1 MLITTCNVNQGVFRT
16 KTTNRWSTIPNIR
29 GSVTYKGHDRE
40 RYMKNIKNK
49 ISACLIVKNEE
60 KMLPRCLNSLKHL
73 IDELI
78 IVDTGSEDNTV
89 KIAESFGAKIYHHPW
104 ENNFTK
110 HRNQSISYA
119 TGDWII
125 YLDADEELNCYHL
138 TKADFKKKLKKQPK
152 ILHCLLIKMLDK
164 NNQGRVVSE
173 TRMIRMFRNKVGVR
187 FKGIIHETPVY
198 SGKVGF
204 LDIEFFHYG
213 YALPEAQM
221 QAKYKR
227 NSDLLLKRI
236 EANPKDHD
244 AYFYLFQVYSEMKEK
259 QKTIKTGHQCLK
271 LVQEKKLPYIQASF
285 YYSIYHGLASLYR
298 NAQEYEQAHSIIR
311 EGLKVLPD
319 EPDLYY
325 DLASIG
331 YFSNQPDLSI
341 EGGQN
346 YLRVVDDFRNNP
358 SKAGTRF
365 IFTTTKNAEI
375 TVCFWLI
382 IGLISFD
389 RFQEFL
395 SLWEKYREPMLEKTS
410 FPKIIFDAL
419 EKKEAFDALGPVA
432 LFLFSRLDKI
442 PVSHHTM
449 IFSFLLFYLSEQTA
463 DQNEINSGSGSILES
478 IIAQYF
484 KTINDYNTIPT
495 GDAVILANFFLGK
508 NKGDLFLDLTLAVFN
523 RELAGLLTVID
534 NKETIVQGYKKIA
547 GKQKKD
553 RKGRVIILS
562 ILSICKQLL
571 SSG

>member
-1 MLITTCNVNQGVFRT
+1 MKKNT
-16 KTTNRWSTIPNIR
+16 KNR
-29 GSVTYKGHDRE
+29 
-40 RYMKNIKNK
+40 

-125 YLDADEELNCYHL
+125 FIDADEEFNGYHL
-138 TKADFKKKLKKQPK
+138 TKADFKKKLKKMPK
-152 ILHCLLIKMLDK
+152 VLHCLLIRMLDK
-164 NNQGRVVSE
+164 NDQGRIVSE

-187 FKGIIHETPVY
+187 FEGIIHEAPVY
-198 SGKVGF
+198 SGKVGY

-213 YALPEAQM
+213 YALPEVQM

-227 NSDLLLKRI
+227 NIDLLLKRI
-236 EANPKDHD
+236 EKNPKDHD
-244 AYFYLFQVYSEMKEK
+244 AYFYLFQVYSVMKER
-259 QKTIKTGHQCLK
+259 QKTIKAGRQCLE
-271 LVQEKKLPYIQASF
+271 LLQEKKLPYIQASF

-298 NAQEYEQAHSIIR
+298 DTQEYEQAHSIIL
-311 EGLKVLPD
+311 EGLKILPD

-331 YFSNQPDLSI
+331 HFSNQPDLSI

-346 YLRVVDDFRNNP
+346 YLRVIDDFRNNP

-365 IFTTTKNAEI
+365 IFTTSKNAEV
-375 TVCFWLI
+375 TVSFWLI
-382 IGLISFD
+382 LGLISFD

-395 SLWEKYREPMLEKTS
+395 NIWEKYREPILEKTS
-410 FPKIIFDAL
+410 FPKIIFEAL
-419 EKKEAFDALGPVA
+419 EKKEAFDVLGPVA
-432 LFLFSRLDKI
+432 VFLFNRLDKI
-442 PVSHHTM
+442 PVSYHTM
-449 IFSFLLFYLSEQTA
+449 IFSFLLFYLSEQKA
-463 DQNEINSGSGSILES
+463 DQNEIKSGTGDMFES

-484 KTINDYNTIPT
+484 KTISNYNTIPT

-508 NKGDLFLDLTLAVFN
+508 NKGDLFLDLTLAAFN
-523 RELAGLLTVID
+523 RELAGQLKVID
-534 NKETIVQGYKKIA
+534 NKETIIQGYKKIA

-553 RKGRVIILS
+553 RKGRLIILS
-562 ILSICKQLL
+562 ILDICKQLL
-571 SSG
+571 SRE